1 MKLLDRLL
9 GKKKTQDMAQTASMK
24 PLKHPATRKLNSGAQ
39 IKSLPQKQP
48 DICQSALRP
57 LNPNT
62 VEQGVFQ
69 CQTCKDNNH
78 DFVRPYPFKC
88 RKCGMALSLD
98 SDHLRRYMGS
108 YYDGTAYQWTQAMN
122 QKRIVSFFLSTG
134 NRPVFSASCNFSSL
148 TVRSSLHGSRD
159 GWMQNQYPSDY
170 FTPREITLNSS
181 AVRQLRA
188 FLETCDFSTWSTP
201 VHYVENHDAPGF
213 SVEKSFRCT
222 FADGKQFACL
232 DPDNQAFEQLV
243 SLLREIVVSN
253 AAPED
258 LPFINRMME
267 NTAKKAKH
275 IYWLISCADS
285 MAGKWMDILAQGV
298 PFFNY
303 GVARDM
309 HRGQNANADLLIN
322 VIRFANGASWVTDA
336 PVPEAEYHWEPL
348 STDSR
353 NDVGAAFT
361 LLAERF
367 QTLPEPERQLFPI
380 VVLVLDGSPTDDYRS
395 ALKYFEN
402 LPGVE
407 RNVLTVVFALGNHV
421 DKKLLKIFGKGCVF
435 HINSLDDFLY
445 EIDPMLFS
453 F

>member
-1 MKLLDRLL
+1 M
-9 GKKKTQDMAQTASMK
+9 
-24 PLKHPATRKLNSGAQ
+24 
-39 IKSLPQKQP
+39 
-48 DICQSALRP
+48 
-57 LNPNT
+57 
-62 VEQGVFQ
+62 
-69 CQTCKDNNH
+69 
-78 DFVRPYPFKC
+78 
-88 RKCGMALSLD
+88 
-98 SDHLRRYMGS
+98 
-108 YYDGTAYQWTQAMN
+108 
-122 QKRIVSFFLSTG
+122 
-134 NRPVFSASCNFSSL
+134 
-148 TVRSSLHGSRD
+148 
-159 GWMQNQYPSDY
+159 
-170 FTPREITLNSS
+170 
-181 AVRQLRA
+181 
-188 FLETCDFSTWSTP
+188 
-201 VHYVENHDAPGF
+201 ENHDAPGF

-258 LPFINRMME
+258 LSFINRMME
-267 NTAKKAKH
+267 DTAKKTKH

-309 HRGQNANADLLIN
+309 HRGQNANADLLVN

-395 ALKYFEN
+395 ALKYFES